1 MYKFAVI
8 ALVVSTL
15 AIGGCSS
22 TKETL
27 KQGADKRPQP
37 DLMATDPNYR
47 AAMDHFIDG
56 NLNDV
61 VGDYANAILDYQEAL
76 QRYRSP
82 AILDAMAQDY
92 VRLGKSEMAINQS
105 RQAVDMSPTDINY
118 RRTLAQAYLSVFNID
133 SARVQF
139 EKILSV
145 DSMQVGDMLVLA
157 QLYQKDDPR
166 KAAALY
172 ERALNLTGPDLPT
185 MMQLVQLYNSTEQYG
200 RSIRVIKEMIQVDPT
215 NEKLKEM
222 LSRLYLQTG
231 ENAEAV
237 KVLDKLMRGNKSDF
251 SLKALAATAYLRM
264 KDIAHAD
271 SLLDTIFTSDSSR
284 ADAKFAIGQFYLDE
298 MQHDSAVVPF
308 AEQIFKKL
316 LALYPGDARSYLMAG
331 LGASYA
337 NNDSLAGEYLEKSVA
352 LDSTNKNAW
361 VAIAVFYYQNS
372 NFSRMAE
379 AMSRAVRIFPDD
391 FRINL
396 FYGLALNRS
405 GDNADAVKPL
415 EAAVSLNPTDMDA
428 LSTLALVYESLNRY
442 NDAYRIYETALKVDS
457 KNSLILNNYAYS
469 LSERGLHLHKA
480 LQMAQLAVKQDPTNS
495 AFLDTMGWVYYK
507 LADYGN
513 AERYVREALSMRKTS
528 DGSPATLEEHLG
540 DIYEKLG
547 KEKQAVEHWKKALQL
562 DPKNESLKVKIEK
575 VKI

>member
-8 ALVVSTL
+8 ALVISTL
-15 AIGGCSS
+15 AIGGCST

-27 KQGADKRPQP
+27 KQGADKTSQP
-37 DLMATDPNYR
+37 DLIALDPNYR

-61 VGDYANAILDYQEAL
+61 VGDYANAILDYQDAL
-76 QRYRSP
+76 RHYRAP
-82 AILDAMAQDY
+82 AILDAMAHDY
-92 VRLGKSEMAINQS
+92 VRLGKSEIAIGEA
-105 RQAVDMSPTDINY
+105 RQAVDLSPDNINY

-139 EKILSV
+139 SKILSI
-145 DSMQVGDMLVLA
+145 DSTQVGDMLVLA
-157 QLYQKDDPR
+157 QLYQKDDP
-166 KAAALY
+166 KEAAALY

-185 MMQLVQLYNSTEQYG
+185 MMQLVQLYNSTEQYDK
-200 RSIRVIKEMIQVDPT
+200 SIRVIKEMIQVDPT
-215 NEKLKEM
+215 NMKLKEM

-231 ENAEAV
+231 KNADAIS
-237 KVLDKLMRGNKSDF
+237 VLDRLMKEDTSDF
-251 SLKALAATAYLRM
+251 NLKALAATAYLRM
-264 KDIAHAD
+264 NDFAHAD

-298 MQHDSAVVPF
+298 MRRDSAVIPF
-308 AEQIFKKL
+308 AEQIFHRL

-337 NNDSLAGEYLEKSVA
+337 NNDSLAEKYLEKSVEI
-352 LDSTNKNAW
+352 DSTNQNAW
-361 VAIAVFYYQNS
+361 EAIAVFYFQHND
-372 NFSRMAE
+372 FSKMAD

-415 EAAVSLNPTDMDA
+415 KEAVSLKPTDMDA

-442 NDAYRIYETALKVDS
+442 DDAYRIYETALKVDG

-480 LQMAQLAVKQDPTNS
+480 LEMARLAVDLDPSNS
-495 AFLDTMGWVYYK
+495 AYLDTMGWVYYK
-507 LADYGN
+507 LADYKR
-513 AERYVREALSMRKTS
+513 AEMYVEKALSMRKPS

-540 DIYEKLG
+540 DIYAKMG

-562 DPKNESLKVKIEK
+562 DPGNESIKEKIAKVKI
-575 VKI
+575 